1 MTDQASLL
9 VEKLGNVAHLRFCA
23 PPNNHVSDTLLRQMA
38 DQVDLLDEDRGCRAV
53 VLSSEGRVF
62 CAGAD
67 FGAGEFDPRPF
78 YVQAMRLY
86 RSKKP
91 IIAAVQGAAVGAGLG
106 LAIAADFRVSCAEAR
121 FSANFN
127 RLGFHPGFGMSVTL
141 PRLIGTQMAALL
153 LYTGRRIGGEEA
165 LRIGMI
171 DEIAPQ
177 DDVLTRAFAL
187 AEEIATSSPGAVQT
201 TRETLRT
208 GLADAVQ
215 AANAR
220 ECELQLTQFKSED
233 FKEGIRAAA
242 DRRTPNFTGN

>member
-1 MTDQASLL
+1 MSDQANLV
-9 VEKLGNVAHLRFCA
+9 VEKRGHVAHLRFSA
-23 PPNNHVSDTLLRQMA
+23 PPNNHVSDTLLGQMA
-38 DQVDLLDEDRGCRAV
+38 DELDVLDADRDCRAV

-86 RSKKP
+86 RSTKP
-91 IIAAVQGAAVGAGLG
+91 IIAAIQGAAVGAGLG
-106 LAIAADFRVSCAEAR
+106 LAIAADFRVSCAQAR

-141 PRLIGTQMAALL
+141 PRLIGAQMAALL
-153 LYTGRRIGGEEA
+153 FYTGRRIDGEEA

-171 DEIAPQ
+171 DAIVPQ
-177 DDVLTRAFAL
+177 DEVLERAFAL
-187 AEEIATSSPGAVQT
+187 AGEIATSSPAAVQS
-201 TRETLRT
+201 TRATLRME
-208 GLADAVQ
+208 LADAVQ
-215 AANAR
+215 TANAR
-220 ECELQLTQFKSED
+220 ECELQLMQFKSED

-242 DRRTPNFTGN
+242 ERRPPNFTGN